1 MAVQNSNITHT
12 WIQCGTCGPMH
23 GFMVN
28 HDLWWQPSAEIHLK
42 LCLLAGLKYTKH
54 TGHKYTEHTGHKY
67 TEHTQ
72 TYQPNNA
79 KMSKKKEKKMSD

>member
-1 MAVQNSNITHT
+1 MHA
-12 WIQCGTCGPMH
+12 WICGDPRIDLHRFIVTSIQMCGDPHM
-23 GFMVN
+23 
-28 HDLWWQPSAEIHLK
+28 DLWWQPSAEIHLK

-67 TEHTQ
+67 TEHMQ

-79 KMSKKKEKKMSD
+79 KMSKKKEKNE